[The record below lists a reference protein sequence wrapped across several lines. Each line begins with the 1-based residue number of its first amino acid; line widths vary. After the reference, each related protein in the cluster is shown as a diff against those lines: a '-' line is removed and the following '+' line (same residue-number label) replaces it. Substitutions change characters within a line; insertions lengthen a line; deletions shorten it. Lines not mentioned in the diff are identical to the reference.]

1 VLSGD
6 VWLLSWCCCPC
17 RHLRLLYCQ
26 VTTSVAFALCRW
38 LPLLFTLVVK
48 EDALGGVGSSG
59 VAAIAGL
66 SHIVSLGVTVEAGA
80 DVSTLGHTSSL
91 R

>member
-1 VLSGD
+1 M
-6 VWLLSWCCCPC
+6 
-17 RHLRLLYCQ
+17 YCQ
-26 VTTSVAFALCRW
+26 VPTSVVWALCRW
-38 LPLLFTLVVK
+38 LPLLSTLVVK

-66 SHIVSLGVTVEAGA
+66 SHIVSLGVTVEGGA
-80 DVSTLGHTSSL
+80 DVSALGQTSSL

>member
-1 VLSGD
+1 M
-6 VWLLSWCCCPC
+6 
-17 RHLRLLYCQ
+17 
-26 VTTSVAFALCRW
+26 
-38 LPLLFTLVVK
+38 LFTLVVK